1 MKIKINKYLITEGF
15 MGLMSQAREL
25 AIGNTENSTSD
36 TPDTSDIPK
45 PKLPDSSMQHIFMGQ
60 KASDN
65 YNGLKH
71 VREAKEAIGL

>member
-1 MKIKINKYLITEGF
+1 MKIKINKYLITEG
-15 MGLMSQAREL
+15 LMDQAREL
-25 AIGNTENSTSD
+25 ALGETENSKNEA
-36 TPDTSDIPK
+36 PNPAE